1 VNKVGPSEINSTFL
15 FKFSKGIY
23 SLSKWNC
30 NKDSK
35 KKKLV
40 VGFGYFTKSLEK
52 MEYIYV

>member
-15 FKFSKGIY
+15 FKFSKDIY
-23 SLSKWNC
+23 SLSQWNC
-30 NKDSK
+30 NKYSK